1 MESSSRTPRSTTHGL
16 PVKWEPEDE
25 EGSPRCR
32 FTGEPEM
39 PTLEPDFL
47 GLDPSSHF
55 ICKMGLIIMCPFSRT
70 SGRTELLL

>member
-1 MESSSRTPRSTTHGL
+1 MGVNFHGVFQQDTTEHPHGL
-16 PVKWEPEDE
+16 PVKLEPR
-25 EGSPRCR
+25 SH

-55 ICKMGLIIMCPFSRT
+55 ICKMGLIIMCPFSKT
-70 SGRTELLL
+70 SGRIELLL